1 MITNDT
7 PNTSTSDEHPGVFTI
22 PAAVP
27 QPRIHAHM
35 LQRAEAILFERLET
49 YGNRLGEA
57 QRTALRQVITRMGAL
72 LIGCPGRWAFG
83 LECGVGK
90 TQAAIA
96 FVQAAHETGQLG
108 PGGRSIVIC
117 CAQTEALC
125 SIARDLRRYAPALS
139 LGMKHTYKLDPAYA
153 KWATDPVSGLGVPP
167 EGYMPSGPKTA
178 SLRSDDN
185 AEDCAV
191 LLVTHMRVN
200 KGKLDSFYKYMGRDR
215 DLVIYDE
222 SLFRSDPTA
231 ILWQHL
237 DEAMTLAIRR
247 NPAPVALEFLKSAQA
262 TLTAEL
268 SRQAEAPDAVAGP
281 VRLDNPPD
289 YDTVAAITAELGAV
303 LLKRDASPMSRD
315 AAVLISK
322 LLKVSGNPMTIT
334 AAGHPSALLSF
345 EPSIDDAIDR
355 VAILDA
361 SFRVRKLY
369 EYDDIKDG
377 MEGVGVV
384 KRFDN
389 VTLHFTR
396 QASGR
401 GGVMA
406 DMAKGAS
413 GFYVPYVANAI
424 RQAPPGEAVLV
435 FTFGKKTECEA
446 NLRCGL
452 TSMGIDLEELTP
464 NGKRR
469 INVLPWGQETSR
481 SDMKFCTTVIYA
493 GVMYR
498 SLYGINA
505 AIKGQ
510 ARDIGLQTTSHE
522 VRAVLASELVHAIMQ
537 SCQRGSARSLI
548 DGQAGKMVIHLP
560 MHEHRNEV
568 RKGLKAAMP
577 GLVWLAVADDAAEY
591 AEAITGHLDTLG
603 PEVTEVSKVA
613 LGRAVVDK
621 LGRTMDRRAT
631 DRGYTLW
638 QEDAATWTLEDRQVH
653 RKQCEWRNQSRH
665 KQSVSL
671 LP

>member
-1 MITNDT
+1 MNTNDT
-7 PNTSTSDEHPGVFTI
+7 PNTSTFDDHLGIPTI

-27 QPRIHAHM
+27 QPRAHAEM
-35 LQRAEAILFERLET
+35 LERAETILFERLET
-49 YGNRLGEA
+49 YGNRLGNA
-57 QRTALRQVITRMGAL
+57 QRTALGQVITRMGAL

-108 PGGRSIVIC
+108 HGGRSIVIC

-139 LGMKHTYKLDPAYA
+139 LGLKHTYKLDPAYA

-247 NPAPVALEFLKSAQA
+247 SPAPVALEFLRSAQA
-262 TLTAEL
+262 TLAHEVA
-268 SRQAEAPDAVAGP
+268 RQAAEPDTLAGP
-281 VRLDNPPD
+281 VLLDNPPD
-289 YDTVAAITAELGAV
+289 DDTSAAITAALNMV
-303 LLKRDASPMSRD
+303 LLKQDPSSSSRE
-315 AAVLISK
+315 AATLIGK
-322 LLKVSGNPMTIT
+322 LLEVSSNPMTIT

-345 EPSIDDAIDR
+345 EPSIDDAVDR

-369 EYDDIKDG
+369 EYDNIKDG
-377 MEGVGVV
+377 LEGVGVV

-389 VTLHFTR
+389 VTLQFTR

-446 NLRCGL
+446 NLRRGL
-452 TSMGIDLEELTP
+452 ISMGIDLEELTP

-498 SLYGINA
+498 SLYGVNA

-510 ARDIGLQTTSHE
+510 ARDIGLQTTSQE

-577 GLVWLAVADDAAEY
+577 GLVWIATADNATEY

-613 LGRAVVDK
+613 LGRAVVDR

-631 DRGYTLW
+631 DRGYMLW
-638 QEDAATWTLEDRQVH
+638 QEDAATWTLEGRQVR
-653 RKQCEWRNQSRH
+653 RKQCEWRNQRQH
-665 KQSVSL
+665 KQSLSL
-671 LP
+671 PP